1 MPHHMAFC
9 STCDHSVP
17 AADVGVLARVEERRV
32 VDDPAELVWLEY
44 PARCTGAICPTI
56 SITRDADVS
65 RDMRAVEP
73 RQ

>member
-17 AADVGVLARVEERRV
+17 AAEERRV